1 MRYLVLASDYDGT
14 LASNGKIDQQTLGAI
29 DRLLDSG
36 RKLILVTGR
45 ELNDLKNVWP
55 EIDRC
60 ELVVAENGG
69 LLYNPK
75 TQHERPLADPPNPQF
90 LDELKRRGV
99 PFSVGQGIVATWEP
113 HQTAVLDA
121 IQQLGL
127 ELQVS
132 FNKGAVM
139 VLPSGTNKQ
148 TGLEAALAELCLSP
162 HNVVGVGDA
171 ENDHAFLSACECG
184 VAVAN
189 ALESLKER
197 ADFVTQGD
205 HGGGVA
211 ELIDQLLK
219 DDLCSF
225 DDKLKRHSLT
235 LGNRQNGEPV
245 RIASQ
250 RGSLLFA
257 GPSGSGKSTA
267 VTGVLEALVE
277 HKYQFCLMDPEGDYE
292 DFIGAVQFGSPQAAP
307 DIKQVMKALEDQK
320 QNLVVNLLGIP
331 LQDRPLFFASLL
343 PYITDLRAR
352 TARPHWLVVDEAHHM
367 LPSSWVPAATT
378 LPQSIGG
385 MIFITV
391 HPESMAHAALEQVE
405 IAVAVGKDPAK
416 TLGEL
421 AKVLSEPSPKVPQQ
435 ELQTGEGMVWLRSK
449 QEPPFVAKLCTAT
462 MERRRHLR
470 KYAQGELGPDRSFYF
485 RGPDN
490 KLNLRAQNLE
500 IFGTMAQGV
509 DDVTWLFHLRNHDY
523 SQWLRET
530 IKDSDLADEVRS
542 IEDDDSDSD
551 AQGSRS
557 RVLQA
562 IERHYTAAA

>member
-14 LASNGKIDQQTLGAI
+14 LAHDGKVDRKTLEAV

-36 RKLILVTGR
+36 RKLLLVTGR
-45 ELNDLKNVWP
+45 ELNDLKDVWP

-75 TQHERPLADPPNPQF
+75 TQEERPLADPPDQRF

-99 PFSVGQGIVATWEP
+99 PFSVGHGIVATWEP

-139 VLPSGTNKQ
+139 VLPSGINKQ
-148 TGLEAALAELCLSP
+148 TGLSAALAELCLSP
-162 HNVVGVGDA
+162 HNVVGIGDA

-184 VAVAN
+184 VAVEN

-197 ADFVTQGD
+197 ADLVTQGD
-205 HGGGVA
+205 HGRGVT
-211 ELIDQLLK
+211 ELVERLLK
-219 DDLCSF
+219 DDLYSV
-225 DDKLKRHSLT
+225 DDKLKRHYIT
-235 LGNRQNGEPV
+235 LGTRKDDRPV
-245 RIASQ
+245 RIGAL

-267 VTGVLEALVE
+267 ATGVLEELAE
-277 HKYQFCLMDPEGDYE
+277 HEYQFCLIDPEGDYE
-292 DFIGAVQFGSPQAAP
+292 NFMGAVQFGSPQSAP
-307 DIKQVMKALEDQK
+307 DIKQVMKALEDPK
-320 QNLVVNLLGIP
+320 QNLVVNLLGIA
-331 LQDRPLFFASLL
+331 LEDRPLFFASLF
-343 PYITDLRAR
+343 PQIMDLRAR
-352 TARPHWLVVDEAHHM
+352 TARPHWLIVDEAHHM
-367 LPSSWVPAATT
+367 LPSSWMPAADT

-391 HPESMAHAALEQVE
+391 HPASIARPALEYFE
-405 IAVAVGKDPAK
+405 TAVAVGEDPAK

-421 AKVLSEPSPKVPQQ
+421 AKGLSEAAPEVPQQ
-435 ELQTGEGMVWLRSK
+435 ELEFGEGLVWLRGR
-449 QEPPFVAKLCTAT
+449 QEAPFVAKLCAAKT
-462 MERRRHLR
+462 ERRRHLR

-490 KLNLRAQNLE
+490 KLNLRAHNLQ
-500 IFGTMAQGV
+500 IFSTIAEGI
-509 DDVTWLFHLRNHDY
+509 DDETWLFHLHNQDY
-523 SQWLRET
+523 SSWLREA
-530 IKDSDLADEVRS
+530 IKDSELADEVQI
-542 IEDDDSDSD
+542 IENEGKAD
-551 AQGSRS
+551 ARTSRD
-557 RVLQA
+557 RILEA
-562 IERHYTAAA
+562 IAKNYTAAA